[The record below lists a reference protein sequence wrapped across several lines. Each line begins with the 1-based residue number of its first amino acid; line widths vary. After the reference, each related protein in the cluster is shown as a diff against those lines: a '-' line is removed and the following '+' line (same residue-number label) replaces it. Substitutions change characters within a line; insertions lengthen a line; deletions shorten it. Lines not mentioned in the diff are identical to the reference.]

1 MGSIGAFFDVLYSN
15 RVDLEDVVARLGGLD
30 AAMSFA
36 AGAGPDLMRI
46 MATIAAHQDPVAA
59 VAQVQVMLAYSQATE
74 DRVRA
79 FQGAYGLEVDGIVGD
94 ETWTKVETLLG
105 TNQPP
110 KRNAT
115 KDQRL

>member
-1 MGSIGAFFDVLYSN
+1 MTSVGAFFDVLFSN
-15 RVDLEDVVARLGGLD
+15 RGEIEDIVERLGGLN

-59 VAQVQVMLAYSQATE
+59 VAQVQTMLAYSQATE

-79 FQGAYGLEVDGIVGD
+79 FQTAHELEVDGIVGD
-94 ETWTKVETLLG
+94 ETWTKVEALIKSLG
-105 TNQPP
+105 
-110 KRNAT
+110 
-115 KDQRL
+115 